1 MSRASAKRGLPERVK
16 MRHDTH
22 FVEALAERAGET
34 PLGRMVALSAV
45 EPDPNQPR
53 TAMGDLGELARSI
66 EEKGVLEP
74 ILVRPRPST
83 DLPRSKAL
91 YLIISGERRYRA
103 AMEAGL
109 AEIPVIEMDVGPEE
123 ALEIALVENLQRK
136 DLTPFEEA
144 EGFRALAERFDYT
157 HEQIAAAVGKA
168 RTVVTESMALLQIP
182 PNVREAAQALGI
194 HSKSLLL
201 EVLKADDED
210 EMLGLIEEVGRRGLS
225 RDDLRRQKRRGDKGK
240 SPRRKP
246 YVFSFRA
253 PDKSFHLSLKFR
265 QSTVSKSDLVRTL
278 EQILDDLRRS

>member
-1 MSRASAKRGLPERVK
+1 VSRATAKRGLPERVK

-22 FVEALAERAGET
+22 FVEALAERAGEA

-53 TAMGDLGELARSI
+53 TSMGDLAELARSI

-74 ILVRPRPST
+74 ILVRPRPVT
-83 DLPRSKAL
+83 DLPRSKAV
-91 YLIISGERRYRA
+91 YVIISGERRYRA

-109 AEIPVIEMDVGPEE
+109 AEIPVIEMDVSEEE

-144 EGFRALAERFDYT
+144 EGYRALSERFDYT
-157 HEQIAAAVGKA
+157 HEQIATAVGKS

-182 PNVREAAQALGI
+182 PKVREAAQALGI
-194 HSKSLLL
+194 HTKSLLL

-210 EMLGLIEEVGRRGLS
+210 EMLHLIEEVDRRGLS
-225 RDDLRRQKRRGDKGK
+225 RDDLRRQKRGADRGKV
-240 SPRRKP
+240 PRRKP
-246 YVFSFRA
+246 YVFSLRA
-253 PDKSFHLSLKFR
+253 PDKSFHLSLRFR
-265 QSTVSKSDLVRTL
+265 QSSVSKDDLIRTL
-278 EQILDDLRRS
+278 EQVLDDLRQG